1 MHFVAPFFALFTV
14 LAGIPLVIHLVG
26 RTRAQ
31 VRRFPAL
38 AFLLAGHRKV
48 ARRTRLRQILLLILR
63 AAVMA
68 AVPLCLA
75 KPFFEAVSDLPAQ
88 LRGAQSSVILIDD
101 SLAMSYKLGGETLL
115 SRAKARSARLIDAL
129 DRDADAALVLGSRG
143 SIAPVGELTSDR
155 ARLLRA
161 LAAVHP
167 TYRAVD
173 LPVALRRAAQILSS
187 SRGLRRIY
195 LLTDLSAHALDA
207 GAVAP
212 ADVEVVPIDVSD
224 GKPLPNRA
232 IVDVRVDPAPSLGKN
247 GVRVTA
253 EVANFD
259 DLPVKDLAVTL
270 RVDGKAVA
278 RGLLDLA
285 GRGRAVKRFY
295 HVLGHAVGHAEGR
308 ERQVNGNGSGGPS
321 SDLPRPERRQQKA
334 ATSAEGGEPAP
345 AGTHDVS
352 MELSRDELS
361 PDDVRTLRV
370 EMQRTLRVLIV
381 DGDPRGLRREDEVF
395 YLEMALRPGDREDSQ
410 MDTATTTV
418 EELPHR
424 SLSEYDAVFL
434 CNVKAQ
440 DLARLHL
447 VPVLRDYVIQG
458 GGIFLSMGDNVDPD
472 SYNSTLSDLLPQPL
486 SGARTAGQ
494 VQRPGEDPYQSEQ
507 RDREVTLL
515 GSGERLGRL
524 DRRHPL
530 LLPFSGGHAIES
542 LHEARFGRYML
553 LRPTL
558 KTTGAGVGTSDD
570 PARPVSVLLS
580 YDTGA
585 PALIE
590 KTLGAGRVL
599 LFTSTLDRDWNDLPI
614 QPAFLPLLQQA
625 ARYLSRAPM
634 READPAALVGQRH
647 EIKLHDGDGR
657 VEVTLPSGQ
666 KRLFE
671 GDRVKG
677 RRRLGFT
684 DTDEPGLY
692 RVAAANQSVE
702 GGGLRPRPAEFFAV
716 NVDPGESDLR
726 RAATTRIQALSRPL
740 SSSSFGDGSPQ
751 AKRRV
756 ELWHAIG
763 ALLILL
769 LLGEALL
776 LREK

>member
-1 MHFVAPFFALFTV
+1 MHFLAPFFSLFAV
-14 LAGIPLVIHLVG
+14 LAAVPLVIHLIG
-26 RTRAQ
+26 RSRAQ
-31 VRRFPAL
+31 VRPFPGL

-48 ARRTRLRQILLLILR
+48 ARRTKLRQILLLLLR

-75 KPFFEAVSDLPAQ
+75 KPFVEAVSDLPAQ
-88 LRGAQSSVILIDD
+88 LRGVQSSVLLIDD
-101 SLAMSYKLGGETLL
+101 SVGMSYQMGASTLL
-115 SRAKARSARLIDAL
+115 DRARSRAARLIDAL

-143 SIAPVGELTSDR
+143 SVAPVGELTSDR

-167 TYRAVD
+167 TYRAAD
-173 LPVALRRAAQILSS
+173 LGVALRRAAQILSS
-187 SRGLRRIY
+187 SRGLKRIY
-195 LLTDLSAHALDA
+195 LLSDLSAHALDA
-207 GAVAP
+207 GVAAP
-212 ADVEVVPIDVSD
+212 ADVEVVLIDVAD

-232 IVDVRVDPAPSLGKN
+232 IADLRVDPAPGLGRN

-253 EVANFD
+253 EVANFGEQPIK
-259 DLPVKDLAVTL
+259 DLPVTL
-270 RVDGKAVA
+270 LVDGKAVA
-278 RGLLDLA
+278 RGLLNLPA
-285 GRGRAVKRFY
+285 RGRAVKRFY
-295 HVLGHAVGHAEGR
+295 HVLGHALSLSVP
-308 ERQVNGNGSGGPS
+308 SGGPAARN
-321 SDLPRPERRQQKA
+321 DRRQKQGQSGDEA
-334 ATSAEGGEPAP
+334 AP
-345 AGTHDVS
+345 AGTHDVA
-352 MELSRDELS
+352 MELGKDDLT
-361 PDDVRTLRV
+361 PDDLRYLRV
-370 EMQRTLRVLIV
+370 EVQRTLRVLIV

-395 YLEMALRPGDREDSQ
+395 YLEMALRPGDREDSPL
-410 MDTATTTV
+410 DTATTTV
-418 EELPHR
+418 EELAHR

-440 DLARLHL
+440 ELSRLRL
-447 VPVLRDYVIQG
+447 VPALRDYVSQG
-458 GGIFLSMGDNVDPD
+458 GGMFISVGDNVDPD
-472 SYNSTLSDLLPQPL
+472 AYNSVLGDLLPQPL
-486 SGARTAGQ
+486 TGSKTAGP
-494 VQRPGEDPYQSEQ
+494 VQRPGEDPYQNDQ
-507 RDREVTLL
+507 RDREATLL
-515 GSGERLGRL
+515 GAGERLGRL

-558 KTTGAGVGTSDD
+558 KATGSAGTAGGGDESSPLT
-570 PARPVSVLLS
+570 VLLS

-599 LFTSTLDRDWNDLPI
+599 FFTSTLDRDWNDLPI
-614 QPAFLPLLQQA
+614 QPAYLPLLQQA

-634 READPAALVGQRH
+634 REAEPAALVGQRH
-647 EIKLHDGDGR
+647 EIKLHDGDSR

-677 RRRLGFT
+677 RRLLGFT

-692 RVAAANQSVE
+692 RVAAAGE
-702 GGGLRPRPAEFFAV
+702 GAGGGLRPRPAEFFAV
-716 NVDPGESDLR
+716 NVDPGESDRR
-726 RAATTRIQALSRPL
+726 RAPAARLSALSRPL
-740 SSSSFGDGSPQ
+740 YTTGDDGGRPV
-751 AKRRV
+751 RRV

-763 ALLILL
+763 AMLLLL